1 MIYRS
6 KQFAVA
12 AGSVF
17 MLHLHVG
24 WLDVAFAGH
33 HCFRVTRAGM
43 DSAGSAVIAYA
54 VHGDIID
61 DRLVVN
67 VHVGDVHIVHRTV
80 VEEVTTIPVPAAVS
94 CAKVAEAV
102 INATVET
109 DVRTPVAGMPY
120 INTFTPAPVT
130 RRP

>member
-1 MIYRS
+1 M
-6 KQFAVA
+6 
-12 AGSVF
+12 F

-33 HCFRVTRAGM
+33 HCFRVSRSGM
-43 DSAGSAVIAYA
+43 HAARTAVVTDA
-54 VHGDIID
+54 VHRDIID
-61 DRLVVN
+61 DRLVVD
-67 VHVGDVHIVHRTV
+67 VDVGDVHIINGTV
-80 VEEVTTIPVPAAVS
+80 VEEVTTIPIPAAVS

-109 DVRTPVAGMPY
+109 DVRTPVAGMPH